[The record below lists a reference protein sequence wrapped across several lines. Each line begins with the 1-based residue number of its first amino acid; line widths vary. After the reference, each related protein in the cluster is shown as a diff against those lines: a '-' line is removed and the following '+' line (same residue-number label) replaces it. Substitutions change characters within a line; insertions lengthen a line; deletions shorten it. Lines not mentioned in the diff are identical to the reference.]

1 MSQNEAPG
9 IIKFPLEEVKYS
21 WKKTPGGEIKR
32 VFTCDFWKDED
43 DWKKGVNWR
52 KAPVSLLQ
60 KRSEEIDKG
69 EGHVICLIG
78 KLKSF
83 EEDGKEA
90 EKRPYIDPDI
100 LQRKDRDWNGMDWEE
115 FLEKDP
121 RWIEWLSK
129 DSGIEIYN
137 TWISHQFDS
146 NMGAFEP
153 FSGAQAQW
161 NAAKN
166 FEEESNWLQLI
177 RDNAGADFPP
187 LGEKAQG
194 GLKQPENEE
203 NIELD

>member
-1 MSQNEAPG
+1 MSQKEAPG
-9 IIKFPLEEVKYS
+9 IVKFPLEEVKYS

-32 VFTCDFWKDED
+32 VFTCDFWKDEN
-43 DWKKGVNWR
+43 DWKKGVNWS
-52 KAPVSLLQ
+52 KVPVSLLQ
-60 KRSEEIDKG
+60 KRSEEIDRG
-69 EGHVICLIG
+69 EGHVACPIG

-83 EEDGKEA
+83 EEDGGEA

-100 LQRKDRDWNGMDWEE
+100 LKRKDRDWNGMDWE
-115 FLEKDP
+115 
-121 RWIEWLSK
+121 
-129 DSGIEIYN
+129 IYN
-137 TWISHQFDS
+137 TWISHQFDP

-187 LGEKAQG
+187 LGEKAQER
-194 GLKQPENEE
+194 LKQPENEE

>member
-90 EKRPYIDPDI
+90 EKGPTSTPTSSIAKTATGTAWTGKSFWKKIRAGS
-100 LQRKDRDWNGMDWEE
+100 NG
-115 FLEKDP
+115 
-121 RWIEWLSK
+121 
-129 DSGIEIYN
+129 
-137 TWISHQFDS
+137 
-146 NMGAFEP
+146 
-153 FSGAQAQW
+153 
-161 NAAKN
+161 
-166 FEEESNWLQLI
+166 
-177 RDNAGADFPP
+177 FP
-187 LGEKAQG
+187 KT
-194 GLKQPENEE
+194 PE
-203 NIELD
+203 